1 MKKQSFFALL
11 AFTAGLTLSLS
22 SCKKEESEEEENTP
36 TPTVTATISIEEP
49 TLGATYEIGDT
60 VHVHADITC
69 PTEMHGYSAH
79 IENVDTGAAVW
90 TVSEHVHGTSF
101 HVEGFWVNNVT
112 SHSDMKLVIEAEID
126 HDGTTTTKEVSF
138 HCHPM

>member
-1 MKKQSFFALL
+1 VLKGAPKF
-11 AFTAGLTLSLS
+11 GRPKLSLCS
-22 SCKKEESEEEENTP
+22 ELELNPIYFLLCNRCKFFSKKHRLFSP
-36 TPTVTATISIEEP
+36 
-49 TLGATYEIGDT
+49 LTY
-60 VHVHADITC
+60 
-69 PTEMHGYSAH
+69 PTEMIGYSSH
-79 IENVDTGAAVW
+79 IENVETGAAVW